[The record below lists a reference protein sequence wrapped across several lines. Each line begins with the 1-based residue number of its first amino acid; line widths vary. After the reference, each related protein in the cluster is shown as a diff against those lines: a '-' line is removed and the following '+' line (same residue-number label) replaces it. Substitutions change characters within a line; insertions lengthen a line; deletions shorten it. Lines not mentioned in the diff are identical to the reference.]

1 VFPLPAVEH
10 LPASSPPLLATRRPP
25 CLCGACCVLDEMP
38 QRAAVMRSPPCC
50 LHRPD
55 LRSPDP
61 RRRVGVWTAPHYVVD
76 LRGSTVSA
84 SRIAGSAQ
92 RRRAIVGTRGETP
105 LSCAFCVRLEGRTH
119 KSHNKLC
126 NDCVCRLIAAL
137 VDVTPCAS
145 LVGKEPKQMA
155 CMRGTS
161 RPGCSP
167 CMIAI
172 YFTYVFGR

>member
-1 VFPLPAVEH
+1 MVSSISAAAEH
-10 LPASSPPLLATRRPP
+10 LPASPPPWLTTRRPP

-92 RRRAIVGTRGETP
+92 RRRAVVETR
-105 LSCAFCVRLEGRTH
+105 
-119 KSHNKLC
+119 
-126 NDCVCRLIAAL
+126 AL

-145 LVGKEPKQMA
+145 LVGKEPKLMA

-161 RPGCSP
+161 RPGPRDDDRATDVVPTTRCSWW
-167 CMIAI
+167 
-172 YFTYVFGR
+172 TT

>member
-1 VFPLPAVEH
+1 MEH
-10 LPASSPPLLATRRPP
+10 LPASSPPWLATRRPP
-25 CLCGACCVLDEMP
+25 CLRGACCVLDEMP

-84 SRIAGSAQ
+84 SRIAESAQ

-105 LSCAFCVRLEGRTH
+105 LSCAFRVRLNGRTN
-119 KSHNKLC
+119 KSCNKLC
-126 NDCVCRLIAAL
+126 RARSRV
-137 VDVTPCAS
+137 VVTPRAS
-145 LVGKEPKQMA
+145 LVGKEPRLMA
-155 CMRGTS
+155 CMCNSDRIS
-161 RPGCSP
+161 ARLFALNDWRLVLFMWLVDDVC
-167 CMIAI
+167 
-172 YFTYVFGR
+172 V